1 MVYGNDDSSDEPSG
15 AGFYD
20 PWRLKDGDVRSGVVD
35 YYNDRRFLDHYG
47 HTSADRMDR
56 QQEVKEGKCHG
67 YAWHISVCAGDGD
80 GSPAEHGR
88 RHFRR

>member
-1 MVYGNDDSSDEPSG
+1 MGMMTVPMSLQEPDFMIHG
-15 AGFYD
+15 
-20 PWRLKDGDVRSGVVD
+20 RLKDGDVRSGVVD
-35 YYNDRRFLDHYG
+35 YHNDRRFLDHYG

>member
-1 MVYGNDDSSDEPSG
+1 MGMMTVPMSLQEPDFMIHG
-15 AGFYD
+15 V
-20 PWRLKDGDVRSGVVD
+20 LKTEMFGQELW
-35 YYNDRRFLDHYG
+35 NDRRFLDHYG